1 MIAKKGRHG
10 LIKISKKFL
19 KQLKPNLEVKWSVIS
34 STIDIVSAVEFLK
47 DPKSSILTLQ
57 GTEKNFEFRRTSNN

>member
-47 DPKSSILTLQ
+47 DPKSSILTL
-57 GTEKNFEFRRTSNN
+57 